1 MSYLVRIRPEAER
14 DVRDAAFCICHK
26 VASYS
31 DVRKSIRSLGRVPT
45 DTRKSIRPLGRAPT
59 ILPEMS

>member
-14 DVRDAAFCICHK
+14 DVRDAASCICDK
-26 VASYS
+26 GTSYS
-31 DVRKSIRSLGRVPT
+31 

-59 ILPEMS
+59 ILPKMS